1 MPRGRTPRPTKLKI
15 LQGEPNKDR
24 INENEPEAP
33 KGRPPMPRGLDA
45 IGKKAWVEICESLE
59 ALEILS
65 VVDGP
70 ALEFYAHTYSD
81 YRIAKQHIKKHGHV
95 ITENG
100 YMKRNPACAEM
111 HQNKG
116 ELLRLLTEFGL
127 TPASRSRL
135 VVPGAKKAFEVLDEL
150 LA

>member
-1 MPRGRTPRPTKLKI
+1 
-15 LQGEPNKDR
+15 
-24 INENEPEAP
+24 
-33 KGRPPMPRGLDA
+33 MPRGLDA
-45 IGKKAWVEICESLE
+45 IGKKAWVGLCESLE
-59 ALEILS
+59 ALDILS

-70 ALEFYAHTYSD
+70 AIEVYAQTYSG
-81 YRIAKQHIKKHGHV
+81 YHVARKHVEKYGQV

-111 HQNKG
+111 HQHKG

-135 VVPGAKKAFEVLDEL
+135 VVPGAKKAFDVLDEL

>member
-1 MPRGRTPRPTKLKI
+1 MPRGRAPRPTKLKI

-24 INENEPEAP
+24 INENEPDAP

-45 IGKKAWVEICESLE
+45 IGKKAWVGLCESLE
-59 ALEILS
+59 ALDILS

-70 ALEFYAHTYSD
+70 AIEVYAQTYSG
-81 YRIAKQHIKKHGHV
+81 YHVARKHVEKYGQV

-111 HQNKG
+111 HQHKG

-135 VVPGAKKAFEVLDEL
+135 VVPGAKKAFDVLDEL